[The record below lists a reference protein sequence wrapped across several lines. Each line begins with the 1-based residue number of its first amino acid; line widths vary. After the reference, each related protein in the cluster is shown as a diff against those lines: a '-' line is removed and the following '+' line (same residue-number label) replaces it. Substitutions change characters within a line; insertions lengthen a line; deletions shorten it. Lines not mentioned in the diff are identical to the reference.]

1 MPHNMSLASSSRPSA
16 CARTLNSRAQTCS
29 SSSSRVIHRPRARIA
44 VKRRDCD
51 TLPPRAAPEH
61 IIDAIAAVDAWSV
74 TNAASPSVGITLPP
88 GIETKLFQVGLAPYL
103 VYLWFL
109 NASRA
114 TPPTSNFGARF
125 LLLFVAATIPAGI
138 IAKTQYGDILA
149 NVDVL
154 HGGSESL
161 LTISNALFAY
171 GFGSAVAT
179 SSELDDA
186 NIDIEDATTTT
197 SSPAIAVLGVLFLA
211 CASSTLAIGAAVDGG
226 LLGGVAAGEPSNALS
241 LPTWAV
247 HVSSVTEWALAM
259 KYVAQHGERTGNVAW
274 RNLTLAMSPFL
285 ASGLTAC
292 TFHAFYNAPSIN
304 SLVPLQALLTLLG
317 NCGCALAAYTITSAE
332 NDSTTDIR
340 GGVKLKGDRAIDDG
354 IGFALKLALWTT
366 LVSAAVKYGELYE
379 PAAAF
384 FAEPSYSKAIGIIAL
399 PSVVWSYYALNT
411 GDDAPKLS
419 MADVKAFGVA
429 GTASYVII
437 ELAFWA
443 LALPIAIGWYK
454 VAEGSWLDL
463 TNTADKAKLLGAG
476 AVFINVVR
484 LFVPLR
490 LAAAL
495 ALAPYVSRAL
505 ADKNDEPE

>member
-1 MPHNMSLASSSRPSA
+1 MLASSSHAPS
-16 CARTLNSRAQTCS
+16 CARAMLPHAQTCS
-29 SSSSRVIHRPRARIA
+29 SSSSPALALHRPRTRAPNT
-44 VKRRDCD
+44 RRVDAAA
-51 TLPPRAAPEH
+51 PRPRAAPEH
-61 IIDAIAAVDAWSV
+61 IVDAIAAVDAWSV
-74 TNAASPSVGITLPP
+74 TNAASPSSGIALPP

-109 NASRA
+109 NASRG
-114 TPPTSNFGARF
+114 TPKTSNFGARF

-171 GFGSAVAT
+171 GFGSAVGT
-179 SSELDDA
+179 SSATGDDDA
-186 NIDIEDATTTT
+186 RMGVEDDDVTTT
-197 SSPAIAVLGVLFLA
+197 PALAVLGVLFLA
-211 CASSTLAIGAAVDGG
+211 CASSTLAIGAGVDGG
-226 LLGGVAAGEPSNALS
+226 ILGDVGASEPSNALS

-259 KYVAQHGERTGNVAW
+259 KYVAQHGERTGNASW
-274 RNLTLAMSPFL
+274 KNLTLAMSPFL

-304 SLVPLQALLTLLG
+304 ALVPLQALLTLLG
-317 NCGCALAAYTITSAE
+317 NCGCALAAYTITSGE
-332 NDSTTDIR
+332 KTTVGD
-340 GGVKLKGDRAIDDG
+340 GSVALKGERAIDDG
-354 IGFALKLALWTT
+354 FSFALKLALWTT
-366 LVSAAVKYGELYE
+366 LASCAVKYGELYE
-379 PAAAF
+379 PAADF
-384 FAEPSYSKAIGIIAL
+384 FAQPSYSKAIGIIAL
-399 PSVVWSYYALNT
+399 PSVIWSYYALNS
-411 GDDAPKLS
+411 GEDAPKLS
-419 MADVKAFGVA
+419 MADVKSFGVA
-429 GTASYVII
+429 GTVSYVII

-454 VAEGSWLDL
+454 VAEGTWLDL
-463 TNTADKAKLLGAG
+463 SNTADKAKLLGAG

-495 ALAPYVSRAL
+495 ALAPYVSRVL
-505 ADKNDEPE
+505 TDTNDDET